1 MPSQALLSRYLRAEL
16 GPSCC
21 FWRHTEMPGW
31 VSPAHTSE
39 GSPRP
44 TATRGQQAG
53 ASSAAILCTDAR
65 VKANGTV
72 ALMLNS
78 DLDWR
83 QGFRGSWSPCLSGAG
98 SRGLFPRP
106 AHVAGVRRGGW
117 GGQALNKPERWA
129 WPQTPRRAR
138 CPARVGGHGEAL
150 ARVLAF
156 ASRMWESATGVPRP
170 LWWALS
176 GVTRINC
183 PGQVFSRHTSEAEP
197 ATCA

>member
-1 MPSQALLSRYLRAEL
+1 MGVTSSYLR
-16 GPSCC
+16 GQP
-21 FWRHTEMPGW
+21 
-31 VSPAHTSE
+31 PAHSDPGAAGWSILSSHPLHRRE
-39 GSPRP
+39 GEGKRH
-44 TATRGQQAG
+44 
-53 ASSAAILCTDAR
+53 
-65 VKANGTV
+65 V

-78 DLDWR
+78 DLDRR

-176 GVTRINC
+176 EVTRINC
-183 PGQVFSRHTSEAEP
+183 PGQVFSHHTSEAEP